1 MFQEADYNVNE
12 FVSRLLDFMMSYFKY
27 LCKSLFMFYKNIE
40 EQNKIMC
47 KQNLET

>member
-27 LCKSLFMFYKNIE
+27 LCKSLFMYKNVE
-40 EQNKIMC
+40 EQNKIIC